1 MKEKEEKYIKSPI
14 NYAGGKYRLLS
25 RIVPMFPDKINTF
38 VDLFGGAFN
47 VGINVKAE
55 HIIYNDI
62 INYLSELFEYWSDT
76 DIEEINAY
84 IDKTIAENNLSP
96 TNTDTF
102 LAFREK
108 YNKTKDIRD
117 LFILVCYSF
126 NYQMR
131 FNNNH
136 QYNSSFGK
144 EASTMNDS
152 IRNNLNRF
160 VEKLHSG
167 NYTFYN
173 RKFDEFDFS
182 DFDSND
188 FVYCDPPYSIGT
200 GVYQDGKRG
209 FNGWSKEDDKKLF
222 AILDKLNEKDVK
234 FAMSNVFE
242 NKGLRNDALIEWS
255 KKYKV
260 HHYNMNYNGSNYQRK
275 ESKSD
280 EVLITN
286 Y

>member
-1 MKEKEEKYIKSPI
+1 MKEEKYIKSPI

-84 IDKTIAENNLSP
+84 IDKTITENNLSP
-96 TNTDTF
+96 TNADTF

-131 FNNNH
+131 FNNKH

-222 AILDKLNEKDVK
+222 AILDELNERDVK
-234 FAMSNVFE
+234 FALSNVFE
-242 NKGLRNDALIEWS
+242 NKGLRNEELIEWS
-255 KKYKV
+255 KKYRV
-260 HHYNMNYNGSNYQRK
+260 HHLRMNYNGANYQRK

>member
-1 MKEKEEKYIKSPI
+1 
-14 NYAGGKYRLLS
+14 
-25 RIVPMFPDKINTF
+25 MFPDKINTF

-96 TNTDTF
+96 TNADTF

-160 VEKLHSG
+160 VERLHSG
-167 NYTFYN
+167 DYTFCN
-173 RKFDEFDFS
+173 KNFDEFDFS
-182 DFDSND
+182 YFDSND

-222 AILDKLNEKDVK
+222 AILDELNERDVK
-234 FAMSNVFE
+234 FALSNVFE
-242 NKGLRNDALIEWS
+242 NKGLRNEELIEWS
-255 KKYKV
+255 KKYRV
-260 HHYNMNYNGSNYQRK
+260 HHLRMNYNGANYQRK

>member
-1 MKEKEEKYIKSPI
+1 MKEEKYIKSPI

-76 DIEEINAY
+76 DIEKINAY
-84 IDKTIAENNLSP
+84 IDKTITENNLSP
-96 TNTDTF
+96 TNADTF

-222 AILDKLNEKDVK
+222 AILDELNERDVK
-234 FAMSNVFE
+234 FALSNVFE
-242 NKGLRNDALIEWS
+242 NKGLRNEELIEWS
-255 KKYKV
+255 KKYRV
-260 HHYNMNYNGSNYQRK
+260 HHLRMNYNGANYQRK